1 MRTALIG
8 LLLLGICTTEKSYAQ
23 TTSPTFHYSISV
35 ADPGSHRYNVIL
47 TTEGWVNDSVTFR
60 LPQWM
65 PGYYQ
70 ILAYENN
77 IQKIEA
83 MDTKGRVLPLEKTGT
98 AAWTVTGTSQ
108 KKFTLR
114 YEILTNRQFVANSYV
129 DSAHAY
135 LVSTNTF
142 LYVDG
147 YLQQPVTVNLTLP
160 KEWESISGLDQRPG
174 KTHFFSAPNFDILY
188 DCPILGGKLVHFPS
202 YTVRGVPHHFVAY
215 NTGSFDPAP
224 MIEGLRRITEAAY
237 ELMGDIPFKEYT
249 FIGIGPGRG
258 GIEHLNNTTVSFTGT
273 GLEKPENLNRMLNF
287 LAHEYFHHYNAKRI
301 RPVELGPFDYSGINR
316 TDQLWI
322 SEGLTV
328 YYEYLLMRRA
338 GLATEEELISN
349 LEKHINAVENNPGRF
364 YQTLA
369 QSSYHTWRDGPF
381 GDQGQEKGKTINYYD
396 KGPVVGFLLDLA
408 IREATENQ
416 QSLDDVMRAL
426 YTEYYKKKGRGF
438 TGPEFQALCE
448 KIAAKPLPDLYNYI
462 YTTKELDY
470 SKFFNMA
477 GLKLEKQEGE
487 PAHYKIRKSELLNDL
502 QETINNSILGAQSY
516 K

>member
-1 MRTALIG
+1 MRTVLIG
-8 LLLLGICTTEKSYAQ
+8 LLLLGICTTEKLSAQ
-23 TTSPTFHYSISV
+23 TTFPTFHYAISV
-35 ADPGSHRYNVIL
+35 ADPGSHRYKVIL
-47 TTEGWVNDSVTFR
+47 TTEGWDDDSVTFR

-70 ILAYENN
+70 ILAYEKN
-77 IQKIEA
+77 IQDIEA
-83 MDTKGRVLPLEKTGT
+83 RDSKGRFMPLKKTGT
-98 AAWTVTGTSQ
+98 AAWTVSGTRQ

-147 YLQQPVTVNLTLP
+147 FLQQPVLVNLTLP
-160 KEWESISGLDQRPG
+160 KDWESVSGLDQRPD
-174 KTHFFSAPNFDILY
+174 KTHFYTAPNFDILY
-188 DCPILGGKLVHFPS
+188 DCPILAGKLVHFPS
-202 YTVRGVPHHFVAY
+202 YTVHGVPHHFVAY
-215 NTGSFDPAP
+215 NPGTFDPAP
-224 MIEGLRRITEAAY
+224 LMEGLRKITEAAY
-237 ELMGDIPFKEYT
+237 DLMGDIPFNEYT

-258 GIEHLNNTTVSFTGT
+258 GIEHLNNTTVSFTGN
-273 GLEKPENLNRMLNF
+273 GLEKPDNLNRMLNF

-338 GLATEEELISN
+338 GLASEEELLSN

-364 YQTLA
+364 FQSLA

-408 IREATENQ
+408 IREATKNEY
-416 QSLDDVMRAL
+416 SLDDVMREL
-426 YTEYYKKKGRGF
+426 YTAYYKKKGRGF
-438 TGPEFQALCE
+438 TGAEFQALCE
-448 KIAAKPLPDLYNYI
+448 KVAGKPMPDLYDYV

-470 SKFFNMA
+470 SKFFNTA
-477 GLKLEKQEGE
+477 GLQLEKVEGV
-487 PAHYKIRKSELLNDL
+487 PPRYKISKSDSLTDL
-502 QETINNSILGAQSY
+502 QEAINRAIFGDQSS